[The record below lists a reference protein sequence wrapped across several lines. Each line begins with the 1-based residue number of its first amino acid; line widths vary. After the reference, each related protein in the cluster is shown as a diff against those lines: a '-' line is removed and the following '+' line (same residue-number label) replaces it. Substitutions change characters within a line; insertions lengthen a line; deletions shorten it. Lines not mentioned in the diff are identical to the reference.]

1 MPESTK
7 SRTAAMAKR
16 LTVLYMAALGTIA
29 LLTVIGQLVVQQAII
44 RLEGDSRIVNIAGRQ
59 RMLSQRL
66 TRLTYELAHSKQ
78 QSQPPDSAQSDLAA
92 SIRTDLI
99 TWAGNNDG
107 LQYGSE
113 DLQLPVQNSQSVNK
127 LFNALSPHFK
137 SLHGI
142 IDTALV
148 QFETDGVGGLD
159 DAVREQLGHHSDAF
173 LSGMDSIVTRLE
185 VEARDRV
192 NRLRWIETVLLIATI
207 SVLVCEGL
215 FVFSPAAASLKRTV
229 TELQSTSDELKKAKD
244 VAEKA
249 NLAKTEFLARVSHEL
264 RTPLHAI
271 LGMLG
276 LVKQSKLRC
285 DQHDMIRLANESST
299 SLLSLVDDLLNVADI
314 EQGREIVLHPV
325 VVDLHGLIS
334 STAEVMKPM
343 AIQKGLLFE
352 LNLDQA
358 LRKSAFLDSDKVRQ
372 VLTNLLQ
379 NAIRYTKS
387 GVVRC
392 NGDLLFHGSKSCLQL
407 EVEDTGKG
415 ISQKDQAQIFASFS
429 GGNPAE
435 TSNAFGRGLGLGL
448 AITQAMVK
456 RLNGTLSL
464 TSEVGKGSRFTVSL
478 PIAIWDTSHPQ
489 IAAIANH
496 AQPSPSTFRSAL
508 SARPTA
514 LIVDDSPTNLWLMRS
529 YLNQLGY
536 RTMSVSSLTES
547 LAKIRKHRFDIVLMD
562 RHLPDGDGLDVASR
576 YSGPK
581 RHLSANLF
589 LITAEVHL
597 QPASDERL
605 KAFSGVLHKP
615 VSIAQLSLAL
625 KSTVRGETARSHEWA
640 EIGTTELDRLKQK
653 LERIFME
660 GFPRELDTIK
670 AMFATEDYTGIE
682 FVAHRLI
689 GSAGNAGLSR
699 IVALA
704 SQLHESASTQDRRK
718 VERAI
723 ANFALEHAVASM
735 SRGHLSQTHLP
746 NQRSSSSSDNR
757 QMVEPTPP

>member
-29 LLTVIGQLVVQQAII
+29 LLTILGQIVVQQAII

-78 QSQPPDSAQSDLAA
+78 QSQPPDSTQSDLAA

-99 TWAGNNDG
+99 TWAGNHNG

-113 DLQLPVQNSQSVNK
+113 DLQLPGQNSQSVDN
-127 LFNALSPHFK
+127 LYNALTPHFK
-137 SLHGI
+137 SLLGI
-142 IDTALV
+142 IHSTLT
-148 QFETDGVGGLD
+148 QFESDGEGGLD
-159 DAVREQLGHHSDAF
+159 DALRKQLGNQSDAF

-192 NRLRWIETVLLIATI
+192 NRLRWIETALLIATI

-215 FVFSPAAASLKRTV
+215 FVFSPAAASLNRSLTV
-229 TELQSTSDELKKAKD
+229 LQSTSDELEKSKD
-244 VAEKA
+244 VAENA
-249 NLAKTEFLARVSHEL
+249 NRAKTEFLARVSHEL

-271 LGMLG
+271 LGTLG
-276 LVKQSKLRC
+276 LVEQSKLCSVHR
-285 DQHDMIRLANESST
+285 DKIRLANEAST
-299 SLLSLVDDLLNVADI
+299 SLLSLVDDLLDVAAI
-314 EQGREIVLHPV
+314 EQGREIDLHPV
-325 VVDLHGLIS
+325 VVDLYGLIS
-334 STAEVMKPM
+334 STAEVMRPM
-343 AIQKGLLFE
+343 AIQKGLQFE
-352 LNLDQA
+352 LNLDETMRQ
-358 LRKSAFLDSDKVRQ
+358 SAFLDSDKVRQ
-372 VLTNLLQ
+372 ILTNLLQ

-387 GVVRC
+387 GMVQC
-392 NGDLLFHGSKSCLQL
+392 NGAVISHGSKCCLQL
-407 EVEDTGKG
+407 EVEDTGVG
-415 ISQKDQAQIFASFS
+415 ISQKDETQIFASFS
-429 GGNPAE
+429 GSDLTE
-435 TSNAFGRGLGLGL
+435 TSHAFGRGRGLGLGL
-448 AITQAMVK
+448 AITQALVK
-456 RLNGTLSL
+456 RLSGTLSL
-464 TSEVGKGSRFTVSL
+464 TSEVGKGSRFTISI
-478 PIAIWDTSHPQ
+478 PIEIRGAIDSKV
-489 IAAIANH
+489 ALVANH
-496 AQPSPSTFRSAL
+496 AESSARRFGPAL

-529 YLNQLGY
+529 YLKKLGY

-547 LAKIRKHRFDIVLMD
+547 LAKIRKHRFDVVLMD
-562 RHLPDGDGLDVASR
+562 RHLPDGDGLDVVSR

-581 RHLSANLF
+581 WHLSANLF

-605 KAFSGVLHKP
+605 KPFSGVLHKP

-625 KSTVRGETARSHEWA
+625 KSTVPGETASRHEWGV
-640 EIGTTELDRLKQK
+640 IGSSELDRLKQK
-653 LERIFME
+653 LAGILLE

-670 AMFATEDYTGIE
+670 AMFATADYTGIE

-704 SQLHESASTQDRRK
+704 SQLHEGASTQDRRK
-718 VERAI
+718 IERAL
-723 ANFALEHAVASM
+723 ANFV
-735 SRGHLSQTHLP
+735 T
-746 NQRSSSSSDNR
+746 
-757 QMVEPTPP
+757 